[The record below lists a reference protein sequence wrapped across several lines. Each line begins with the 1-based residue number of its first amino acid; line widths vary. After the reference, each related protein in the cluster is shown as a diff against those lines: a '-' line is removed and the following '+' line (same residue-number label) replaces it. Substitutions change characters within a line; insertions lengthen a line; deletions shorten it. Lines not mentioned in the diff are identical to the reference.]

1 MHQNQQ
7 LQAHLDKQAEIEG
20 RLVEKVEQLREMRT
34 AFRNILADQLTL
46 ACRALHVE
54 RPELNE
60 LADFEKLAYR
70 IGQIYGMPDAN

>member
-1 MHQNQQ
+1 
-7 LQAHLDKQAEIEG
+7 
-20 RLVEKVEQLREMRT
+20 MRT
-34 AFRNILADQLTL
+34 AFRNILADQLTP
-46 ACRALHVE
+46 ACRALNVE